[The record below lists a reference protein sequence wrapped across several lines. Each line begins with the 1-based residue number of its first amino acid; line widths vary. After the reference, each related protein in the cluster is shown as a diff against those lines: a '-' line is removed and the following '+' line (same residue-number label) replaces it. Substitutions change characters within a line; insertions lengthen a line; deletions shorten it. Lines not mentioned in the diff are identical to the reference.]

1 MRMRRH
7 IRWHSSQPLLC
18 TTRVGLPLP
27 FASTRPSVAC
37 GFSFSVLFV
46 GQVDGL
52 QMNLQDAEMIRSD
65 ESCAR
70 PTGDAANGDTSDR
83 VCRLLACCMS
93 ACSITAG
100 PLRLAICVD
109 LARVPPW
116 GPGPDVRL
124 TRPWTASKSKCARTA
139 ALSG

>member
-1 MRMRRH
+1 M
-7 IRWHSSQPLLC
+7 
-18 TTRVGLPLP
+18 
-27 FASTRPSVAC
+27 AC
-37 GFSFSVLFV
+37 GCSFSLLFV

-52 QMNLQDAEMIRSD
+52 QMNVQYADSMIPSD
-65 ESCAR
+65 ESCAK

-100 PLRLAICVD
+100 PLRLAIGVN
-109 LARVPPW
+109 LVRVPPW

>member
-1 MRMRRH
+1 
-7 IRWHSSQPLLC
+7 
-18 TTRVGLPLP
+18 
-27 FASTRPSVAC
+27 VAC
-37 GFSFSVLFV
+37 GCSFSLLFV

-52 QMNLQDAEMIRSD
+52 QMNVQYADSMIPSD
-65 ESCAR
+65 ESCAK

-100 PLRLAICVD
+100 PLRLAIGVN
-109 LARVPPW
+109 LVRVPPW

-124 TRPWTASKSKCARTA
+124 TRPGLPASRSVR
-139 ALSG
+139 ALRR